1 MTRHK
6 PHHKPRIAF
15 AAIALFVGILGVI
28 LIAPTKSWAQNPSP
42 IELSADRAEVDNN
55 TGVSRYFGNVVLT
68 RGPMRLTGEVM
79 HVYTDAN
86 RELQRIEIDGS
97 PATYRERQ
105 PEAPTRHAQAPRME
119 YYASGPERIILL
131 NGGHLW
137 QGDNDVRGQT
147 ITHYPAQARTIADG
161 DGQADNRVNV
171 TVYPEDSDNQ

>member
-6 PHHKPRIAF
+6 PLRKLPIGF
-15 AAIALFVGILGVI
+15 AARAFFASIIALAGMM
-28 LIAPTKSWAQNPSP
+28 PTHSWAQNQAP
-42 IELSADRAEVDNN
+42 IELSADRAEVNNN
-55 TGVSRYFGNVVLT
+55 TGVSRYFGSVILT

-86 RELQRIEIDGS
+86 GELERIEVDGT

-105 PEAPTRHAQAPRME
+105 PEAPTRHAEAPRME
-119 YYASGPERIILL
+119 YYASAPERIVLL

-137 QGDNDVRGQT
+137 QGDNNVRGQT

-161 DGQADNRVNV
+161 DGQNNNRVNV
-171 TVYPEDSDNQ
+171 TVYPDDNDSQ

>member
-1 MTRHK
+1 MIRHR
-6 PHHKPRIAF
+6 PPLKPRTGF
-15 AAIALFVGILGVI
+15 AAIALCAGVVVLG
-28 LIAPTKSWAQNPSP
+28 LMAPANSWAQNQAP

-55 TGVSRYFGNVVLT
+55 AGVSRYFGNVVLT

-79 HVYTDAN
+79 HVYTNAD
-86 RELQRIEIDGS
+86 RELQRIEIDGT

-105 PEAPTRHAQAPRME
+105 PEAPTRHAEAPRME

-137 QGDNDVRGQT
+137 QGENNVRGQT

-161 DGQADNRVNV
+161 NGQADNRVNV
-171 TVYPEDSDNQ
+171 TVYPEDSDNP